1 MATSIKAELELDAS
15 NFQASV
21 TQAKQ
26 GTQELADTSEGLAQA
41 LNEAAR
47 KQDAATSTFKT
58 TSKELN
64 KYREIAKDAA
74 LKMHLLGESA
84 KDTSAYKNLQK
95 EFQAAHDKALELK
108 AGLDAARDSVEDL
121 RTKSKVEIQIES
133 IKGDLG
139 NIDNLLGTNF
149 SGITAQIESLT
160 QGFNSLGNMINTVK
174 GSSDK
179 GTSSFT
185 SLSSSIQRTISDANQ
200 GKGVLGGLNTAMSNA
215 AQSCGAL
222 GQAFSR
228 LGVVGKLGWIG
239 AAVAA
244 VAGIATVFSQ
254 AVPKS
259 AEFGRSISQL
269 GAITGVSGKELDRLR
284 SRVVK
289 VAKETYMSAKDV
301 AQNFADI
308 GSALPDLLKN
318 AKGLEEVS
326 RASIT
331 LKKAGSIPLKE
342 ATDALTLTMAQ
353 FNISAEEATRVIDV
367 LANGT
372 LAGSATIKNIS
383 ETLHNCG
390 TAANVAGLSLE
401 ETTALIELLA
411 TKGQRGAEAGTMLK
425 TMFTKLS
432 TGADEFN
439 PRVVGLSTAIKNLSK
454 YSEDAG
460 FMQKTFGDSAAQAAT
475 IIAGNVAVYEK
486 LIASMYNTGTAMDM
500 AIKNSDNL
508 ASAIDKLKITWDNF
522 LSTFDVEDGMF
533 GNLFRGAVDG
543 VSVLIAAIDDLFH
556 AFAPLFE
563 LDIKNA
569 FDVDVN
575 PLRDIMQT
583 VADVIELVATLIDCV
598 LSLGNA
604 GESAGNVFGR
614 QFTSISAAI
623 QSVNA
628 IIEVVTDAVK
638 YLIYKFIEFRNLC
651 SKKVAN
657 IPLLSDLAKGIG
669 KIIDSIKSVL
679 RWIAKLK
686 RELHQAAQDQED
698 LVKNGRDKNGNIIR
712 KERHPKKV
720 EEKKQIKDMSLPEL
734 EQERER
740 LKSNQHADGIN
751 VLPKEEYQRQMK
763 EINNL
768 IAAREK
774 LLGIDDDKKSGKSGK
789 SGKSS
794 TKPQPKAAVGSLT
807 ELNKQMN
814 EFNAALEGGR
824 LQISTE
830 EAQDKLKKF
839 REQIRKKEIQL
850 GKYKAG
856 SIRDLNKQL
865 SQATEDAFAGI
876 TDAIEYEKIQKQLED
891 KIEAKEIELKI
902 APQKGS
908 LAYLDKEIGKIQS
921 KLDRGEIK
929 IDVEVTSAK
938 KKIRELEN
946 EKFKLQFDDSESL
959 IINSLDAKIG
969 QLRERMSDVK
979 IDFSINDSGIDN
991 INEDLENFN
1000 ALYRKAF
1007 KILSDEPISLPEA
1020 NQLNDWL
1027 KIMEQKL
1034 KSIKIK
1040 VGVDGDLKD
1049 LKDKL
1054 NDFEK
1059 SYNAKIK
1066 KYPRDGYK
1074 NDGRSTYEKAVE
1086 TTPLESMTS
1095 SKSGLTRDE
1104 RLDALKTLM
1113 DANDEYIRQLREIAQ
1128 AYSELGQSGYDGF
1141 SSVTSK
1147 IGELIEQNEVLSEQ
1161 ASKLDKKNRRVN
1173 KWAKGFD
1180 NASSAVGD
1188 MAGAFS
1194 ALGGSFEDKG
1204 LNIAG
1209 IIGGAVAN
1217 VFAGMAQAMK
1227 GPFSN
1232 PWEWIAF
1239 GVAAAA
1245 QAAAV
1250 VAQIHS
1256 LNSGG
1261 YASGGVIQSTSRVGD
1276 MGMVRVNGGE
1286 MIMNDVQQ
1294 QRLWNIV
1301 SGSNSWNYSSQKNA
1315 SDFVIESRISGRDL
1329 VLAMRNNE
1337 KHLNNVG
1344 KSMGIK

>member
-326 RASIT
+326 RAAIT
-331 LKKAGSIPLKE
+331 LKKAGTLPLKE

-353 FNISAEEATRVIDV
+353 FNIGAEEATRVIDV

-401 ETTALIELLA
+401 ETTAIIEVLA
-411 TKGQRGAEAGTMLK
+411 TQGQRGAEAGTMLK
-425 TMFTKLS
+425 TMFTKMS

-439 PRVVGLSTAIKNLSK
+439 PRVVGLSTAIKNLSR

-475 IIAGNVAVYEK
+475 IIAKNVAVYEK
-486 LIASMYNTGTAMDM
+486 LIASMQNTGTAMDM

-720 EEKKQIKDMSLPEL
+720 EKKKQIKDMSLPEL

-751 VLPKEEYQRQMK
+751 VLPKKEYQRQMK

-789 SGKSS
+789 SGKST

-830 EAQDKLKKF
+830 EAQDKLNKF

-876 TDAIEYEKIQKQLED
+876 TDAIEYEKIQKQLEE

-921 KLDRGEIK
+921 KLERGEIK
-929 IDVEVTSAK
+929 IDVEVTAAK
-938 KKIRELEN
+938 NKIRELEN

-979 IDFSINDSGIDN
+979 IDFSINDSGIGN

-1049 LKDKL
+1049 LQDKL

-1113 DANDEYIRQLREIAQ
+1113 DANDEYIRQLREIAK
-1128 AYSELGQSGYDGF
+1128 AYSELGESGYDGF

>member
-326 RASIT
+326 RAAIT
-331 LKKAGSIPLKE
+331 LKKAGTLPLKE

-353 FNISAEEATRVIDV
+353 FNIGAEEATRVIDV

-401 ETTALIELLA
+401 ETTAIIEVLA
-411 TKGQRGAEAGTMLK
+411 TQGQRGAEAGTMLK
-425 TMFTKLS
+425 TMFTKMS

-439 PRVVGLSTAIKNLSK
+439 PRVVGLSTAIKNLSR

-475 IIAGNVAVYEK
+475 IIAKNVAVYEK
-486 LIASMYNTGTAMDM
+486 LIASMQNTGTAMDM

-638 YLIYKFIEFRNLC
+638 YLIYKFIEFRNIC
-651 SKKVAN
+651 AKKVAN

-720 EEKKQIKDMSLPEL
+720 EQKKQIKDMSLPEL

-751 VLPKEEYQRQMK
+751 VLPKKEYQRQMK

-789 SGKSS
+789 SGKST
-794 TKPQPKAAVGSLT
+794 TKTQPKAAIGSLT

-865 SQATEDAFAGI
+865 SQATEDAFAGV
-876 TDAIEYEKIQKQLED
+876 TDAIEYEKIQKQLEE

-921 KLDRGEIK
+921 KLERGEIK